1 MLDVFFISMGEE
13 GSEANWQ
20 RLLTFA
26 PNAKRVDNVKGI
38 YEVHRACAQLST
50 TENFYVVDADAWVL
64 DGFKFHWEPSVD
76 TLHYGTIPE
85 TTCVIVWPSYNP
97 VNGLEYGYGGIK
109 MFPRAPFLEDRTWEI
124 DLSTTIGV
132 ATVSME
138 QVGCE
143 TRFNTTP
150 ESAWIGAFRECAKL
164 ASLSMI
170 KSRIRSAIKIRD
182 TELEKLAVYVNKQVD
197 WPAEKRA
204 TYRRVQS
211 VLISDRYKDEST
223 IYTYWSEIEACSCRR
238 LHWATV
244 GWETENGKYSILGAQ
259 AGSNF
264 GLAYGDEPLILN
276 RINDWEWLK
285 EEFKNVNV

>member
-20 RLLTFA
+20 RLLSFA

-38 YEVHRACAQLST
+38 YEVHKACAQLST
-50 TENFYVVDADAWVL
+50 TKNFYVVDADAWVL
-64 DGFKFHWEPSVD
+64 EGFKFHWEPDAD
-76 TLHYGTIPE
+76 TLHWNIPE
-85 TTCVIVWPSYNP
+85 TECVIVWPSRNP

-109 MFPRAPFLEDRTWEI
+109 MFPREPFLENKPWDI
-124 DLSTTIGV
+124 DLSTTIGR
-132 ATVSME
+132 ATISKE

-143 TRFNTTP
+143 TRFNATA

-170 KSRIRSAIKIRD
+170 KSRVRKAVKNRNA
-182 TELEKLAVYVNKQVD
+182 ELAELAEQVSLQKD
-197 WPAEKRA
+197 KTNENRA
-204 TYRRVQS
+204 TYRRVHS
-211 VLISDRYKDEST
+211 MLIIDRYNHESS
-223 IYTYWSEIEACSCRR
+223 IYSYWNEIEECSQRR

-244 GWETENGKYSILGAQ
+244 GWSALNGKYSVLGAQ

-264 GLAYGDEPLILN
+264 GLLHADDLSMLDK
-276 RINDWEWLK
+276 INDWDWLRK
-285 EEFKNVNV
+285 EFKNVNV